1 MDKVGLKPISIDM
14 SHGPMDW
21 AVAKDHV
28 HEPEY
33 LCLKDSPVSEFL
45 NHWAACK
52 NNVSDSVR
60 VFPLQN
66 SGSQSES
73 QKESQ
78 LGFHIPISKRG

>member
-45 NHWAACK
+45 NH
-52 NNVSDSVR
+52 
-60 VFPLQN
+60 
-66 SGSQSES
+66 
-73 QKESQ
+73 
-78 LGFHIPISKRG
+78 